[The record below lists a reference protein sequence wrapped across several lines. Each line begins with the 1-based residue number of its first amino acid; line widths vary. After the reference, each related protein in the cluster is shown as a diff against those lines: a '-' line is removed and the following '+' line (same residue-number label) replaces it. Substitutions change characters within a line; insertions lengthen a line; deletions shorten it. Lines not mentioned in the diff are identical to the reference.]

1 MSSIFHNLKDKPE
14 DVKNRAAL
22 FIAISLTLV
31 IVGIW
36 LLVIKNKN
44 TDADVNEKSI
54 GQEIK
59 PLMMIFGKAG
69 TEFKGIKENI
79 NSTKKEN

>member
-1 MSSIFHNLKDKPE
+1 MFGIFHNLKDKPE
-14 DVKNRAAL
+14 DVRNRAAL
-22 FIAISLTLV
+22 FIAMSLTLV

-44 TDADVNEKSI
+44 TEESVSQRSVGE
-54 GQEIK
+54 EIK

-69 TEFKGIKENI
+69 TDFKEIKENI